1 MASHKHSRG
10 TSFVTFGTAGL
21 GEEFIGTKEDR
32 ARSPTGTA
40 VVDMADLLFSQTAST
55 DCILFVH
62 IDWVLHFISLVIF
75 SQFSIQPVKFATK
88 TIQF

>member
-21 GEEFIGTKEDR
+21 GEEFIGTKEDC

-40 VVDMADLLFSQTAST
+40 VVDVFSSFIRRKLCVFA
-55 DCILFVH
+55 CIC
-62 IDWVLHFISLVIF
+62 
-75 SQFSIQPVKFATK
+75 
-88 TIQF
+88 